1 MKSAL
6 FAIIGVFFVIISFAQ
21 QTIPAFPGAEGFG
34 KYATGGRGGKVYI
47 VTNLNDS
54 GPGSLRSA
62 LEASGPRTVVFEVS
76 GNIELRSP
84 IAVRNS
90 DLTIAGQTA
99 PGDGITVSKNLVSF
113 FTPNNLIIRF
123 IRFRPGDVSGTE
135 LDAGNGRLIDNA
147 IFDHCSFSWS
157 VDEITQFYAVRNFT
171 MQWCIVSEALSN
183 SVHSK
188 GPHGY
193 GSLFGGKDVSIHHN
207 LFAHA
212 TQRMV
217 MLDHP
222 GLYADDVQ
230 LREWRGVTDIRN
242 NVIYNWRDRSTN
254 GGEEGTFN
262 ITNNYFKPGPS
273 SISNAR
279 NFILNP
285 TSKDDKNNYGKFY
298 LAGNHLQANPD
309 VTKDNWVGARL
320 QNSELT
326 EQYLESVK
334 VFTPFQIPEGIY
346 ERVYSAGEAF
356 DRVLEHAGASLH
368 RDPVD
373 TRIIHET
380 KTGTYTF
387 EGSKGSTG
395 GIIDSQNDVGG
406 WPVLK
411 SLPAP
416 KDTDRDGMPDAWET
430 ERGLNPNTYNPNGYD
445 LNPNYTNLEVYLNS
459 LVAHIME
466 PGNEPVVPIAVTGV
480 SVDPKTATIDAGK
493 TVQLTATIQPSNAS
507 NKQVTWSSSNTAI
520 ATVNN
525 SWFGDRNCAW
535 KRGDYCQNFRWGIHC
550 YLDHHGQS
558 NDASKH

>member
-1 MKSAL
+1 MRHSL
-6 FAIIGVFFVIISFAQ
+6 FILVLFLSLGNSYSQRSLSDKTV
-21 QTIPAFPGAEGFG
+21 PAFPGAEGFG
-34 KYATGGRGGKVYI
+34 KYATGGRGGMVYI
-47 VTNLNDS
+47 VTNLNDG
-54 GPGSLRSA
+54 GPGSLRWA

-84 IAVRNS
+84 ISVKNS

-113 FTPNNLIIRF
+113 FTPHNLIIRF

-188 GPHGY
+188 GPHGF

-230 LREWRGVTDIRN
+230 LGEWRGVTDIRN

-262 ITNNYFKPGPS
+262 LVNNYFKPGPS
-273 SISNAR
+273 SISNSK

-285 TSKDDKNNYGKFY
+285 TNKSGMTKYGLFY
-298 LAGNHLQANPD
+298 LAGNHLQGNTD
-309 VTKDNWVGARL
+309 VAKDNWIGARL
-320 QNSELT
+320 QNSDLT
-326 EQYLESVK
+326 RQYLESVK
-334 VFTPFQIPEGIY
+334 VFTPFPIPEGIY
-346 ERVYSAGEAF
+346 ERDYSAGEAF
-356 DRVLEHAGASLH
+356 ERVLDHAGASLH

-373 TRIIHET
+373 TRIIQET

-411 SLPAP
+411 SLTAP
-416 KDTDRDGMPDAWET
+416 KDTDRDGMPDVWEI
-430 ERGLNPNTYNPNGYD
+430 EKGLNPERRDDRFYTLD
-445 LNPNYTNLEVYLNS
+445 SNYTNLEVYLNS

-466 PGNEPVVPIAVTGV
+466 M
-480 SVDPKTATIDAGK
+480 
-493 TVQLTATIQPSNAS
+493 
-507 NKQVTWSSSNTAI
+507 
-520 ATVNN
+520 
-525 SWFGDRNCAW
+525 
-535 KRGDYCQNFRWGIHC
+535 
-550 YLDHHGQS
+550 
-558 NDASKH
+558 